1 MRRVRQSAVALL
13 GAAALGL
20 LGGCSSG
27 SAEVTS
33 TEMPTQRVIQPG
45 APGQPNQTLTAVP
58 EVPDLVTEADVTFV
72 RHMLRHHAQALEITA
87 LVPDRTA
94 RTDIPLFAE
103 RIQIS
108 QEGEIDF
115 MENWLRERDEP
126 VNDLTDEHG
135 HDEALMPGML
145 TEDQLAQLEAASG
158 EEFDRLFLRFMYQH
172 HAGAVQMVEELFEAD
187 GGQDSFVFRLVKEI
201 DGDQRIEMDRILA
214 MQAQMGLGDV
224 GTQEGAG

>member
-1 MRRVRQSAVALL
+1 MRRARQSVVALL

-20 LGGCSSG
+20 LGACSSG
-27 SAEVTS
+27 SAEATS
-33 TEMPTQRVIQPG
+33 TLDPTQRVIQPG

-72 RHMLRHHAQALEITA
+72 QHMLRHHAQALEITA

-103 RIQIS
+103 RIEIS
-108 QEGEIDF
+108 QDQEIDL
-115 MENWLRERDEP
+115 MEGWLRERNEP
-126 VNDLTDEHG
+126 VNDLTGEH
-135 HDEALMPGML
+135 HDDDTLMPGML
-145 TEDQLAQLEAASG
+145 TEDQLAQLEGASG
-158 EEFDRLFLRFMYQH
+158 EEFDRLFLRYMYQH
-172 HAGAVQMVEELFEAD
+172 HGGAIQMVEELFEAN

-224 GTQEGAG
+224 GTSEGTG